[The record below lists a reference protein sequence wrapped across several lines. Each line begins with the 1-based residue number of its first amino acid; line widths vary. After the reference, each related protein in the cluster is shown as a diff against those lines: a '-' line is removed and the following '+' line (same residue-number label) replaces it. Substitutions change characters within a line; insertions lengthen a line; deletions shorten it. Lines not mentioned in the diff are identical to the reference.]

1 LHFEAAPVKLHDR
14 ANRYPENKDRLMK
27 RIAAVVVTLLWFGRC
42 ATIPP
47 IPPSPAGRPAGP
59 EIRVGL
65 VKGQNA
71 IVFVP
76 TLPYELRAG
85 DGRFIARGDSG
96 ERWVAAV
103 QSSSPGRVVY
113 RLVAGSMSTR
123 DRARQKARDVE
134 TAGHETEIRII
145 GGETLPAAGPM
156 ESSRLFRIY
165 LKKIFL
171 SEAEAKAFRD
181 SIRHRFDSFVVREV
195 QEPPS
200 GCISLQNETR
210 NLVFETEGSCFVSGS
225 PVRLM
230 NVPVGSGY
238 HWERNEDRVYP
249 RTFSVVLDVEGKLA
263 AVNRVPVETYLEGVV
278 PSEMNSGFPE
288 EALKAQA
295 VAARSKVLANLGLLH
310 PADPYDVCA
319 DVHCQVYSGLSRLA
333 PSTSRAVRK
342 TTGLVL
348 WSEGRIVDA
357 VYGASCGGHTDDVE
371 KVWQTGAKSHLQG
384 VRDGPK
390 SQNAYEPLDDESNV
404 RRWILADPPANC
416 NTTRGHI
423 PRSLEY
429 TSKYFRWETRVSQ
442 EALRAQVE
450 KTLGRSI
457 GTVRELIPVRRGESG
472 RIVKLKIAGSDGEA
486 VVEGELSVRRA
497 LSSTALWS
505 SCFIVETEKDTAG
518 APASFTF
525 RGAGWGHGIGMCQ
538 TGAAV
543 LALKGKGFKR
553 ILKQYYRGVEIRKA
567 Y

>member
-1 LHFEAAPVKLHDR
+1 
-14 ANRYPENKDRLMK
+14 MK
-27 RIAAVVVTLLWFGRC
+27 RLSFLIPVFVLWLSRCAVV
-42 ATIPP
+42 PP
-47 IPPSPAGRPAGP
+47 PPEARPAGP
-59 EIRVGL
+59 VIRVGL

-76 TLPYELRAG
+76 TEAYELRAG
-85 DGRFIARGDSG
+85 DGRFIVKGDSG

-103 QSSSPGRVVY
+103 RTSRPGRIVY

-134 TAGHETEIRII
+134 TAGHETEIRIP
-145 GGETLPAAGPM
+145 GGETLPQAGWPGAG
-156 ESSRLFRIY
+156 RLYRIY
-165 LKKIFL
+165 LKKTFL

-181 SIRHRFDSFVVREV
+181 SVRHRFETFVVREV

-210 NLVFETEGSCFVSGS
+210 NWVFETEDAFFVSGS
-225 PVRLM
+225 PVRM
-230 NVPVGSGY
+230 PAVPVGSGY

-249 RTFSVVLDVEGKLA
+249 QTFSVVLDTDGKLA

-278 PSEMNSGFPE
+278 PSEMSPGFPE

-295 VAARSKVLANLGLLH
+295 VAARSKVLANFGLLH

-319 DVHCQVYSGLSRLA
+319 DVHCQVYSGMGRRA
-333 PSTSRAVRK
+333 PAASRAVRR
-342 TTGLVL
+342 TAGLVL
-348 WSEGRIVDA
+348 WGDGRILDA

-371 KVWQTGAKSHLQG
+371 KVWLTGPKAHLQG
-384 VRDGPK
+384 VRDGSK
-390 SQNAYEPLDDESNV
+390 SLASYEPLDVESNV

-416 NTTRGHI
+416 NTTRGHL
-423 PRSLEY
+423 PRFLEY
-429 TSKYFRWETRVSQ
+429 TAKYFRWENRISQ
-442 EALRAQVE
+442 DVLRTQVE

-472 RIVKLKIAGSDGEA
+472 RIVKLKIAGSEGEA
-486 VVEGELSVRRA
+486 VIEGELSVRRA
-497 LSSTALWS
+497 LSPTALWS
-505 SCFIVETEKDTAG
+505 SCFIVETEKDSSG
-518 APASFTF
+518 APAAFTF

-553 ILKQYYRGVEIRKA
+553 ILKQYYRGAEIRKV